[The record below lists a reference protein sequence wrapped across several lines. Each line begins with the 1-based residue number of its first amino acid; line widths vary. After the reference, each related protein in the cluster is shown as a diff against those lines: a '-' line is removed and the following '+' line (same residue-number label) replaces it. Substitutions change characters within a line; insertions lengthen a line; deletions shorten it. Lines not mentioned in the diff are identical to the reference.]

1 VADYERRGILP
12 EAMVNFL
19 ALLGWNPG
27 DEREVMSRDELVA
40 AFSLE
45 RVQKKSAVFDTDKLE
60 WLNGQYLSSA
70 PASRLVAGMIDRL
83 AERGV
88 EPDAWAGR
96 GEAWLHALVDLL
108 KVRARTVDDLARQAL
123 PYLIADPPVDAEAAD
138 RHWGK
143 DPEAVRDRLAA
154 LRARLEGC
162 EWGEQSL
169 ETLLRGVAE
178 AEGVGAG
185 KVIHPLRVALT
196 GQSASPGIFE
206 VMVLLGREVAL
217 ERLDRALERLRS
229 GHETL
234 S

>member
-1 VADYERRGILP
+1 
-12 EAMVNFL
+12 
-19 ALLGWNPG
+19 
-27 DEREVMSRDELVA
+27 
-40 AFSLE
+40 
-45 RVQKKSAVFDTDKLE
+45 
-60 WLNGQYLSSA
+60 
-70 PASRLVAGMIDRL
+70 
-83 AERGV
+83 
-88 EPDAWAGR
+88 
-96 GEAWLHALVDLL
+96 VDLL

-143 DPEAVRDRLAA
+143 DPEGVRGRLAA